1 MRYSAAGSG
10 RLLGV
15 ATVVVAC
22 LLASIGPAR
31 AENPTPYPGT
41 VTLATG
47 KPFEPFAEAFA
58 KAITANGFNIVGIAC
73 ANCAIKGVFG
83 ETVPGNRVFLFF
95 KPAYARRM
103 LAASIAAGIEA
114 PIRVYATEAAD
125 GTALIT
131 YRRPSA
137 VFGAYDEPALT
148 EMGRELDEHV
158 ARMVADAR
166 AGS

>member
-1 MRYSAAGSG
+1 MRIPAAFLFAA
-10 RLLGV
+10 LLLCV
-15 ATVVVAC
+15 A
-22 LLASIGPAR
+22 PAR
-31 AENPTPYPGT
+31 AENPAPHPGT
-41 VTLATG
+41 VTVDTG
-47 KPFEPFAEAFA
+47 KPFEPFVEAFA
-58 KAITANGFNIVGIAC
+58 KAITANGFNVVGIAC

-103 LAASIAAGIEA
+103 LAASVAAGIEA

-125 GTALIT
+125 GTARVT
-131 YRRPSA
+131 YRQPSA
-137 VFGAYDEPALT
+137 VFGAYEVPDLT
-148 EMGRELDEHV
+148 AMGRELDEHV

>member
-1 MRYSAAGSG
+1 MRILAAC
-10 RLLGV
+10 LVAALMAV
-15 ATVVVAC
+15 AT
-22 LLASIGPAR
+22 PTQ

-41 VTLATG
+41 VTVETG
-47 KPFEPFAEAFA
+47 KPFEPFVDAFG
-58 KAITANGFNIVGIAC
+58 KAITANGFNVVGIAC
-73 ANCAIKGVFG
+73 ANCAIKGAFG

-125 GTALIT
+125 GTAHVT
-131 YRRPSA
+131 WRRPSA
-137 VFGAYDEPALT
+137 VFGAYEVPDLAA
-148 EMGRELDEHV
+148 MGRELDDHV
-158 ARMVADAR
+158 ERIVADAK